1 MSALPAAPGTSPS
14 APSSPFKLRTAAA
27 NRNVAVVVLLL
38 LIVAVVGA
46 IVGPAWWLYDR
57 YDSAA
62 AQLAR
67 QLRSYTSLNQM
78 RPQLV
83 KSVEVL
89 KARDTKKYFL
99 KGGTAALAGAELQD
113 VVRGLIEANNGKL
126 LSSQLLAHKDDSGY
140 RQVNATITMM
150 ANIQNLRQ
158 VLYAMETREPYLFLD
173 NLTIRSQ
180 VPSNFKPQPGVEPE
194 MFIQF
199 DVAAL
204 TPTAPPSP
212 TASTA
217 PAADASATSKTS
229 SKAKP

>member
-1 MSALPAAPGTSPS
+1 MSALPLSPASPPSKAA
-14 APSSPFKLRTAAA
+14 SPFKLRTPAA
-27 NRNVAVVVLLL
+27 NRNAAAIVLLV
-38 LIVAVVGA
+38 IVVAA
-46 IVGPAWWLYDR
+46 IAAIAGPAWWAYDH
-57 YDSAA
+57 YDSTA

-67 QLRSYTSLNQM
+67 QLRSYTSLNQL
-78 RPQLV
+78 RPKLL

-113 VVRGLIEANNGKL
+113 VVRGVIETNNGKL
-126 LSSQLLAHKDDSGY
+126 LSSQLLAHKDDNGY

-150 ANIQNLRQ
+150 ANIQSLRQ

-180 VPSNFKPQPGVEPE
+180 VPSNFKPQPGLEPE

-199 DVAAL
+199 DVAGL
-204 TPTAPPSP
+204 TPTSP
-212 TASTA
+212 TTIAA
-217 PAADASATSKTS
+217 PAADAKSPNAKAA
-229 SKAKP
+229 SKAKT